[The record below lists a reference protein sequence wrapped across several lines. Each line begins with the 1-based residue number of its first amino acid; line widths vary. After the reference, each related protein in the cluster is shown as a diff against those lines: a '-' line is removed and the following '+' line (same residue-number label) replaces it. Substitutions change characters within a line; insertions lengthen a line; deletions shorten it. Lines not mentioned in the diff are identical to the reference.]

1 MAKFFGLIRTILG
14 KVGTTVFTKGENGL
28 SYGRA
33 YQPQVH
39 NPKSVGKVDRRAKM
53 NLVVRMSKVTPK
65 ALLVGMI
72 GKNNRQRRSAFNSGL
87 MSVATI
93 DRSVPGKVVAQ
104 IAPENVVF
112 SQGGEQFHATADAPT
127 ITASKVTIAITLQD
141 SSLASAY
148 GERIVVAVIDP
159 SDKAGYSQVYFADS
173 VLDNTTA
180 KIITINLPVELAD
193 GSLVCVYRVPF
204 ILNSK
209 GVLYRIGTL
218 SNNGTDIIADMLAS
232 SDKYVGGFGRSVF
245 EAKEVFTAA

>member
-1 MAKFFGLIRTILG
+1 MAKFVGFVGTIRG

-33 YQPQVH
+33 YQPQVR
-39 NPKSVGKVDRRAKM
+39 NPKSMGQVDQRAKM
-53 NLVVRMSKVTPK
+53 NLVGRMSQVTPK

-72 GKNNRQRRSAFNSGL
+72 GENNRQRRSAFNSGL

-104 IAPENVVF
+104 IAPEDVVF
-112 SQGGEQFHATADAPT
+112 SQGGEQFHATAGAPT
-127 ITASKVTIAITLQD
+127 ITASKVTITITLQD
-141 SSLASAY
+141 TSLASAY

-159 SDKAGYSQVYFADS
+159 RNKAGYSKVYFADS

-180 KIITINLPVELAD
+180 KTITINLPVELAN

-204 ILNSK
+204 VLNSE
-209 GVLYRIGTL
+209 GVRYRTGTL

-232 SDKYVGGFGRSVF
+232 SANYVRGFGRSIF
-245 EAKEVFTAA
+245 EAKEVFTQA